1 MFFFLFLELKKKFSL
16 IWIYI
21 SKWKVLVNEIL
32 KENYYYIDIKI
43 NVIKIEKKVRGFI
56 KYVKLFLVVNYKY
69 KFINN

>member
-43 NVIKIEKKVRGFI
+43 NVIKIEKKVRGLI

-69 KFINN
+69 KIINN